1 MRGWCRKAL
10 LIAALALAGARTLAA
25 GEIFVFAAASLTDSL
40 QEIAHQYEKSTGE
53 KVVLNLG
60 ASNILARQIQ
70 EGTPADLFLSA
81 DEAKMDQLEKGRL
94 LLPGTRKSVLSN
106 TLVIVVPSD
115 STLKIASPQDLAL
128 SKVRALALAEPQ
140 SVPAGIYAKQ
150 YLKSKKLWSA
160 VIDRVIPTE
169 NVRGALAAVEA
180 GNADAG
186 IVYKTDAGISKKVR
200 IAYEV
205 SAAEG
210 PKISYPFAVL
220 TYAEHKEAARKLL
233 AYLESP
239 AALEVFRKY
248 GFLIKE

>member
-1 MRGWCRKAL
+1 MRGIYGKVL
-10 LIAALALAGARTLAA
+10 LIAALVLASARVLAA
-25 GEIFVFAAASLTDSL
+25 GEILVFAAASLADAL
-40 QEIAHQYEKSTGE
+40 QEAAYQYGRATGE
-53 KVVLNLG
+53 RVVLNLG
-60 ASNILARQIQ
+60 SSSILTRQIE

-94 LLPGTRKSVLSN
+94 VLRETRKSVLSN
-106 TLVIVVPSD
+106 RLVIVVPSD

-128 SKVRALALAEPQ
+128 PAVRALALAEPQ
-140 SVPAGIYAKQ
+140 SVPAGIYARQ
-150 YLKSKKLWSA
+150 YLVSKKLWRS
-160 VIDRVIPTE
+160 VSGKVIPTE

-205 SAAEG
+205 PAAEG

-220 TYAEHKEAARKLL
+220 ANSERKEAARKFL

-239 AALEVFRKY
+239 PALEVFRRF
-248 GFLIKE
+248 GFLIQK